1 MIAADWL
8 SGHFGTEWLF
18 VVSHSLHNR
27 PLKRRRGAIE
37 PSYIAAVMRGANVCR
52 PASRLWASFETYGR

>member
-18 VVSHSLHNR
+18 VFSHSLHNW

-37 PSYIAAVMRGANVCR
+37 PSYIAADTCAIARLENISTRGHSA
-52 PASRLWASFETYGR
+52 